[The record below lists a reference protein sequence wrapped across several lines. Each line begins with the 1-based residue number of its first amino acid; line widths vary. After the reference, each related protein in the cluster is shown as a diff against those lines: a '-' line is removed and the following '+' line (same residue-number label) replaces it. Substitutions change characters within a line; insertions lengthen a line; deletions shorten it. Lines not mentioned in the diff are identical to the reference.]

1 MPLTGI
7 KMSGGKVL
15 LDRMMSNP
23 GWNTEFGML
32 AQYVG
37 QISGPQSQNGGRQER
52 GEKVMPRITAIR
64 SAPLDN
70 LRVTEI
76 S

>member
-15 LDRMMSNP
+15 LDRMMLNP

-37 QISGPQSQNGGRQER
+37 QISGPQSQNGGGQEH
-52 GEKVMPRITAIR
+52 GEKAMPGITAIR
-64 SAPLDN
+64 PAPLGN
-70 LRVTEI
+70 LRAKEV